1 MLIRIDPENPK
12 KNYIQGA
19 ANIAGSG
26 GIIIFPTDTIYG
38 VGTSSYSLGGIMR
51 LFSSKKRDMDKPLG
65 IFVSTLEML
74 MQHCVVKPEYLP
86 FLRTI
91 WPGPITCVFGR
102 QVDTKKF
109 YTTPNKAQLPTVA
122 VRIPN
127 NPITMM
133 LVECLGHPILQTSV
147 NISGLPHN
155 SYEELQEHYAWFA
168 DAMIDGGP
176 EQNNQPSTIINLAGS
191 KCHLIRE
198 GGAPWAEIEQK
209 LNEFGVNH

>member
-1 MLIRIDPENPK
+1 MLIKIDSQNP
-12 KNYIQGA
+12 NRNHLQGV
-19 ANIAGSG
+19 ANIANSG
-26 GIIIFPTDTIYG
+26 GLIIVPTDTIYG

-74 MQHCVVKPEYLP
+74 MQHCVVKSEYLH
-86 FLRTI
+86 FLQDI
-91 WPGPITCVFGR
+91 WPGPVTCVFGR
-102 QVDTKKF
+102 QKDTKKF
-109 YTTPNKAQLPTVA
+109 YTTPNRNQLPTVA

-127 NPITMM
+127 NPITQ
-133 LVECLGHPILQTSV
+133 LLIECLDHPLLQTSV

-155 SYEELQEHYAWFA
+155 SYDELIQHYGWFA

-176 EQNNQPSTIINLAGS
+176 EQDNQPSTIINLAGS

-198 GGAPWAEIEQK
+198 GGTPWADIQNK
-209 LNEFGVNH
+209 LSQFGINH